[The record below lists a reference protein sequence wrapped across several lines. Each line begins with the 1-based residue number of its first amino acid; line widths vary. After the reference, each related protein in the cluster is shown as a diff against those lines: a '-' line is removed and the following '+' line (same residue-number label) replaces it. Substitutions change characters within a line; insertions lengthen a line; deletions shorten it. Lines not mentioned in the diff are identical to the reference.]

1 MFYHGILVPEYKLQN
16 WLMNKEFLIMPSFQI
31 INKQTKKGFGY
42 IYCFRRT
49 GRKKVNSKQV
59 TTHKLKILSN
69 KPCPTGFEILK
80 IRVIF

>member
-1 MFYHGILVPEYKLQN
+1 MT
-16 WLMNKEFLIMPSFQI
+16 SFQI

-42 IYCFRRT
+42 IYSFRRA
-49 GRKKVNSKQV
+49 GRKIFHSKQV

-69 KPCPTGFEILK
+69 KSCPTGFEILK